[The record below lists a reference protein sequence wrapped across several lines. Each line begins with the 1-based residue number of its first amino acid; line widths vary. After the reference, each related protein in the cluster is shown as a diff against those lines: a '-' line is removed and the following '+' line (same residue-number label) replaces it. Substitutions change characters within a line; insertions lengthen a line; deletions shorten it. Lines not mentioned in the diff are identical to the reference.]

1 VGDIGRPDV
10 EILEFELSFK
20 TRDKQTPYTSSTQ
33 SPAPAEMLGFFVAR
47 KRSQKTMTLTKTF
60 NRPIKVATIL
70 RYAIFSAYQRP
81 EWSKQLPD
89 EALIKEWWYSRL
101 ANVYIRYW
109 NLKPHCSTD
118 EQITLDQFG
127 GEDYRIALQQ
137 LLEERGIFED
147 ADNTYMIDFAALGK
161 ERSA

>member
-1 VGDIGRPDV
+1 
-10 EILEFELSFK
+10 
-20 TRDKQTPYTSSTQ
+20 
-33 SPAPAEMLGFFVAR
+33 
-47 KRSQKTMTLTKTF
+47 MTLTKTF

-127 GEDYRIALQQ
+127 DEDYRIALQQ

-147 ADNTYMIDFAALGK
+147 ADNTYLIDFAALRK